1 MTQILEAQETYSILA
16 TEPRADEQTRVLK
29 HGESF
34 AVFDR
39 NGGIRRV
46 GLGEMGLYHEGT
58 RFLSLLQLLL
68 EDQRPLFLSSTV
80 RQDGALAVDLT
91 NPDLKRGPEILL
103 PRDTLHVFGLS
114 FLWDGACYLRWR
126 LRNYGLSP
134 AELRLSLLFAADYA
148 DIFEIR
154 GTQRP
159 LRGRLL
165 EPQAD
170 GDAVLLS
177 YEGLD
182 GRRRRT
188 RLVFAEPPRELSGS
202 RADFQAL
209 IPSHG
214 ELSYGLTLS
223 FEVDEAPARIFLFE
237 EALQKSET
245 RLRSHQDCCA
255 TVHTSNDRFN
265 AWSDRSASDLHLM
278 ITDTPEGPY
287 PYAGIP
293 WFSTVFG
300 RDGIITA
307 LEMLWTNPAPA
318 RGVLS
323 FLAANQAR
331 EVIPEQDAEP
341 GKILHELRGGEMAA
355 LGEVPFGRYY
365 GTIDATPLFVM
376 LAGTHFERTGDL
388 EFAASIWPNVER
400 ALEWIDTYGDSDG
413 DGFVEYVRR
422 SSDGLASQGWKD
434 SVDSVSHAD
443 GTLAEG
449 PIALCEVQGYV
460 YAARRRAA
468 ELARHLG
475 HEPRARELE
484 RQAEEL
490 KEKFNRVFWR
500 DEISTYALA
509 LDGEKRP
516 CAVRSSN
523 AGHCLFTGI
532 ADAER
537 ARSVASVLMA
547 ETSFSGWGIRTLDAS
562 EKRYNPMSYH
572 NGSVWPHDNALI
584 AFGLARYGLKDL
596 AVRLLSGLFDTSFHV
611 DLQRMPELFCG
622 FHRRSHEG
630 PTRYPVACSPQA
642 WAAGSVFLLLQAC
655 MGLFIDAPRRQIHF
669 IHPELPPWL
678 KRLSIENLQVG
689 GARVDLRLRRHEQDV
704 SVTLVKREGEVELV
718 VLK

>member
-1 MTQILEAQETYSILA
+1 
-16 TEPRADEQTRVLK
+16 
-29 HGESF
+29 
-34 AVFDR
+34 
-39 NGGIRRV
+39 
-46 GLGEMGLYHEGT
+46 
-58 RFLSLLQLLL
+58 
-68 EDQRPLFLSSTV
+68 
-80 RQDGALAVDLT
+80 
-91 NPDLKRGPEILL
+91 
-103 PRDTLHVFGLS
+103 
-114 FLWDGACYLRWR
+114 
-126 LRNYGLSP
+126 
-134 AELRLSLLFAADYA
+134 
-148 DIFEIR
+148 
-154 GTQRP
+154 
-159 LRGRLL
+159 
-165 EPQAD
+165 
-170 GDAVLLS
+170 
-177 YEGLD
+177 
-182 GRRRRT
+182 
-188 RLVFAEPPRELSGS
+188 
-202 RADFQAL
+202 
-209 IPSHG
+209 
-214 ELSYGLTLS
+214 
-223 FEVDEAPARIFLFE
+223 
-237 EALQKSET
+237 
-245 RLRSHQDCCA
+245 
-255 TVHTSNDRFN
+255 
-265 AWSDRSASDLHLM
+265 M

-307 LEMLWTNPAPA
+307 LEMLWMNPAPA

-331 EVIPEQDAEP
+331 ELIPEQDAEP

-365 GTIDATPLFVM
+365 GTIDATPLFVI
-376 LAGTHFERTGDL
+376 LAGAHFKRTGDFD
-388 EFAASIWPNVER
+388 FAASIWPNVER
-400 ALEWIDTYGDSDG
+400 ALEWIDLYGDSDG

-422 SSDGLASQGWKD
+422 SSDGLTSQGWKD

-443 GTLAEG
+443 GVLAEG

-468 ELARHLG
+468 ELARYLG
-475 HEPRARELE
+475 HEARAGELE

-490 KEKFNRVFWR
+490 KERFNRVFWR

-523 AGHCLFTGI
+523 AGHCLFTRI
-532 ADAER
+532 ADPER
-537 ARSVASVLMA
+537 ARSVASVLMS

-584 AFGLARYGLKDL
+584 ALGLARYGFKDL
-596 AVRLLSGLFDTSFHV
+596 AARVLSGLFDTSFHV

-622 FHRRSHEG
+622 FHRRAHEG

-655 MGLFIDAPRRQIHF
+655 LGLVIDAPRRQIQF

-689 GARVDLRLRRHEQDV
+689 NARVDLRLRRYEQDV
-704 SVTLVKREGEVELV
+704 SVNLEKREGDVELV